1 MNHELMHWTSVAGW
15 LLVSFFLSGMESGV
29 FALSRLRVRQRA
41 RAGSGNARRLL
52 AYMDRPEDFLWTILV
67 GNTVAN
73 FSAVAL
79 IWQDL
84 QGWAKGREWT
94 LWPMLVAIGLAIY
107 LVCELLPKRL
117 FQRMPNRLC
126 LLLLP
131 VFAAILWMLSPAVF
145 LVGRFAQG
153 LLWVT
158 GDRALSSRLFA
169 NRDEL
174 KALIQSSTGELSK
187 TERSLINRVIDAQN
201 LTLSRVAKPLDSVQT
216 ITASATLEEI
226 RELCRR
232 EGRTRMPVWSS
243 RGVGRRI
250 EGIVSLKDVLYSDPD
265 GQRKTARDWLR
276 PALFL
281 EDSLRIEEALRAFQR
296 SGEHLAIVRGPGGVE
311 VGIVT
316 LSDVLGALFLEVQS

>member
-1 MNHELMHWTSVAGW
+1 MHWISVTGW
-15 LLVSFFLSGMESGV
+15 LLVSFFLSGMEAGV

-52 AYMDRPEDFLWTILV
+52 AHMDRPEDFLWTILV

-73 FSAVAL
+73 FAAVAL

-84 QGWAKGREWT
+84 QGWAKGREWAV
-94 LWPMLVAIGLAIY
+94 WAMLLAIGLAIY
-107 LVCELLPKRL
+107 LICELLPKRL

-131 VFAAILWMLSPAVF
+131 VFAAIHWMLSPAVF
-145 LVGRFAQG
+145 LVARFAQA

-226 RELCRR
+226 QNLCRR
-232 EGRTRMPVWSS
+232 EGRTRMPVWSG
-243 RGVGRRI
+243 RGPGRRI
-250 EGIVSLKDVLYSDPD
+250 EGIVSLKDVLYSEPD

>member
-1 MNHELMHWTSVAGW
+1 M
-15 LLVSFFLSGMESGV
+15 LL
-29 FALSRLRVRQRA
+29 
-41 RAGSGNARRLL
+41 
-52 AYMDRPEDFLWTILV
+52 
-67 GNTVAN
+67 
-73 FSAVAL
+73 
-79 IWQDL
+79 
-84 QGWAKGREWT
+84 
-94 LWPMLVAIGLAIY
+94 AIGLAIY
-107 LVCELLPKRL
+107 LICELLPKRL

-131 VFAAILWMLSPAVF
+131 VFAAIHWMLSPAVF
-145 LVGRFAQG
+145 LVARFAQA

-226 RELCRR
+226 QNLCRR
-232 EGRTRMPVWSS
+232 EGRTRMPVWSG
-243 RGVGRRI
+243 RGPGRRI
-250 EGIVSLKDVLYSDPD
+250 EGIVSLKDVLYSEPD

>member
-1 MNHELMHWTSVAGW
+1 MHWISVTGW
-15 LLVSFFLSGMESGV
+15 LLLSFFLSGMEAGV

-73 FSAVAL
+73 FAAVAL

-84 QGWAKGREWT
+84 QGWAKGREWAV
-94 LWPMLVAIGLAIY
+94 WAMLLAIGLAIY
-107 LVCELLPKRL
+107 LIGQLLPKRL

-131 VFAAILWMLSPAVF
+131 VFAAIHWMLSPAVF
-145 LVGRFAQG
+145 LVARFAQA

-226 RELCRR
+226 QNLCRR
-232 EGRTRMPVWSS
+232 EGRTRMPVWSG
-243 RGVGRRI
+243 RGPGRRI
-250 EGIVSLKDVLYSDPD
+250 EGIVSLKDVLYSEPD

>member
-1 MNHELMHWTSVAGW
+1 MTHELWHGISIAGW
-15 LLVSFFLSGMESGV
+15 LLVSFFLSGMEAGV

-73 FSAVAL
+73 FAAVAL

-84 QGWAKGREWT
+84 QVWSRGRDWT
-94 LWPMLVAIGLAIY
+94 LWPMLLATGLAIY
-107 LVCELLPKRL
+107 LVCELFPKRL

-131 VFAAILWMLSPAVF
+131 VFAAVHWMLSPAVF
-145 LVGRFAQG
+145 LVGRFAQA
-153 LLWVT
+153 LLWIT
-158 GDRALSSRLFA
+158 GDRALSGRLFA

-201 LTLSRVAKPLDSVQT
+201 LTLSRVAKPLDSAQS
-216 ITASATLEEI
+216 IPSSATVEEI
-226 RELCRR
+226 RDLCRR
-232 EGRTRMPVWSS
+232 EGRTRMPVWT
-243 RGVGRRI
+243 GTGPGRRI
-250 EGIVSLKDVLYSDPD
+250 EGIVSLKDVLYSEPD
-265 GQRKTARDWLR
+265 HRRKTARDWLR

-281 EDSLRIEEALRAFQR
+281 DDSMRIEEALRAFQR
-296 SGEHLAIVRGPGGVE
+296 SGEHLAIVRGAGGVE
-311 VGIVT
+311 MGIVT

>member
-1 MNHELMHWTSVAGW
+1 VNHEVMHWVSMAGW
-15 LLVSFFLSGMESGV
+15 LLVSFFLSGMEAGV

-73 FSAVAL
+73 FAAVAL

-84 QGWAKGREWT
+84 QSWARGREWM
-94 LWPMLVAIGLAIY
+94 LWPMLLATGLAVY
-107 LVCELLPKRL
+107 LICELLPKRL
-117 FQRMPNRLC
+117 VQRMPNRLC
-126 LLLLP
+126 LWLLP
-131 VFAAILWMLSPAVF
+131 VFAAIHWMLSPAVF
-145 LVGRFAQG
+145 LVGRFAQA

-201 LTLSRVAKPLDSVQT
+201 LTLSRVAKPLDSAQSV
-216 ITASATLEEI
+216 TASASLEEI
-226 RELCRR
+226 RDLCRR
-232 EGRTRMPVWSS
+232 EGRTRMPVWNTQGS
-243 RGVGRRI
+243 GRRI
-250 EGIVSLKDVLYSDPD
+250 EGIISLKDVLYSEQN
-265 GQRKTARDWLR
+265 GRRKTARDWLR

-281 EDSLRIEEALRAFQR
+281 DDSMRIEEALRVFQR

-311 VGIVT
+311 MGIVT

>member
-1 MNHELMHWTSVAGW
+1 MSHDMMHWLSIAGW
-15 LLVSFFLSGMESGV
+15 LLVSFFLSGMEAGV

-73 FSAVAL
+73 FAAVAL
-79 IWQDL
+79 ILQDL
-84 QGWAKGREWT
+84 QVWAGRRPWT
-94 LWPMLVAIGLAIY
+94 LWPMLLGTGLVIY
-107 LVCELLPKRL
+107 LACELLPKRL

-131 VFAAILWMLSPAVF
+131 VFAALHWVLSPAVF

-158 GDRALSSRLFA
+158 GDRALSGRLFA

-174 KALIQSSTGELSK
+174 KALIQSSTGALSK
-187 TERSLINRVIDAQN
+187 TERSLINRVLDAQN
-201 LTLSRVAKPLDSVQT
+201 LTLSRVARPMESVQAVPA
-216 ITASATLEEI
+216 TATVAEI
-226 RELCRR
+226 RERCRDW
-232 EGRTRMPVWSS
+232 GHTRMPVWSDT
-243 RGVGRRI
+243 RGTRRI
-250 EGIVSLKDVLYSDPD
+250 EGIVSLKDLLHAEPVA
-265 GQRKTARDWLR
+265 GRTTARDWLR

-281 EDSLRIEEALRAFQR
+281 DDSMRIEEALRAFQR
-296 SGEHLAIVRGPGGVE
+296 SGEHLAIVRGPGGAE

-316 LSDVLGALFLEVQS
+316 LSDVLGALFLEVAP

>member
-1 MNHELMHWTSVAGW
+1 MHWISVAGW

-73 FSAVAL
+73 FAAVAL

-84 QGWAKGREWT
+84 QGLAKGREWAV
-94 LWPMLVAIGLAIY
+94 WSMLLATGMAIY

-131 VFAAILWMLSPAVF
+131 VFAAIHWMLSPAVF
-145 LVGRFAQG
+145 LVGRFAQA

-187 TERSLINRVIDAQN
+187 TERSIIDRVIDAQN

-226 RELCRR
+226 QDLCRR
-232 EGRTRMPVWSS
+232 EGRTRMPVWSG

-250 EGIVSLKDVLYSDPD
+250 EGIVSLKDVLYSEPD

-316 LSDVLGALFLEVQS
+316 LPDVLGALFLEAQS

>member
-1 MNHELMHWTSVAGW
+1 M
-15 LLVSFFLSGMESGV
+15 
-29 FALSRLRVRQRA
+29 
-41 RAGSGNARRLL
+41 
-52 AYMDRPEDFLWTILV
+52 
-67 GNTVAN
+67 
-73 FSAVAL
+73 
-79 IWQDL
+79 
-84 QGWAKGREWT
+84 
-94 LWPMLVAIGLAIY
+94 LWPMLLATGLAVY

-126 LLLLP
+126 LWLLP
-131 VFAAILWMLSPAVF
+131 VFAAIHWMLSPAVF
-145 LVGRFAQG
+145 LVGRFAQA

-201 LTLSRVAKPLDSVQT
+201 LTLSRVAKPLDSAQSV
-216 ITASATLEEI
+216 TASASLEEI
-226 RELCRR
+226 RDLCRR
-232 EGRTRMPVWSS
+232 EGRTRMPVWNTQGS
-243 RGVGRRI
+243 GRRI
-250 EGIVSLKDVLYSDPD
+250 EGIISLKDVLYSEQN
-265 GQRKTARDWLR
+265 GRRKTARDWLR

-281 EDSLRIEEALRAFQR
+281 DDSMRIEEALRVFQR

-311 VGIVT
+311 MGIVT

>member
-1 MNHELMHWTSVAGW
+1 MAGW
-15 LLVSFFLSGMESGV
+15 LLVSFFLSGMEAGV

-73 FSAVAL
+73 FAAVAL

-84 QGWAKGREWT
+84 QSWARGREWM
-94 LWPMLVAIGLAIY
+94 LWPMLLATGLAVY

-126 LLLLP
+126 LWLLP
-131 VFAAILWMLSPAVF
+131 VFAAIHWMLSPAVF
-145 LVGRFAQG
+145 LVGRFAQA

-201 LTLSRVAKPLDSVQT
+201 LTLSRVAKPLDSAQSV
-216 ITASATLEEI
+216 TASASLEEI
-226 RELCRR
+226 RDLCRR
-232 EGRTRMPVWSS
+232 EGRTRVPVWNTQ
-243 RGVGRRI
+243 GAGRRI
-250 EGIVSLKDVLYSDPD
+250 EGIISLKDVL
-265 GQRKTARDWLR
+265 
-276 PALFL
+276 
-281 EDSLRIEEALRAFQR
+281 
-296 SGEHLAIVRGPGGVE
+296 
-311 VGIVT
+311 
-316 LSDVLGALFLEVQS
+316 

>member
-1 MNHELMHWTSVAGW
+1 
-15 LLVSFFLSGMESGV
+15 
-29 FALSRLRVRQRA
+29 
-41 RAGSGNARRLL
+41 
-52 AYMDRPEDFLWTILV
+52 
-67 GNTVAN
+67 
-73 FSAVAL
+73 
-79 IWQDL
+79 
-84 QGWAKGREWT
+84 
-94 LWPMLVAIGLAIY
+94 
-107 LVCELLPKRL
+107 
-117 FQRMPNRLC
+117 MPNRLC

-131 VFAAILWMLSPAVF
+131 VFAAIHWMLSPAVF
-145 LVGRFAQG
+145 LVGRFAQA

-187 TERSLINRVIDAQN
+187 TERSIIDRVIDAQN

-226 RELCRR
+226 RDLCRR
-232 EGRTRMPVWSS
+232 EGRTRMPVWSG
-243 RGVGRRI
+243 RGPGRRI
-250 EGIVSLKDVLYSDPD
+250 EGIVSLKDVLYSEPD

-316 LSDVLGALFLEVQS
+316 LPDVLGALFLEAQS

>member
-1 MNHELMHWTSVAGW
+1 MSHESMHWLSVAGW

-73 FSAVAL
+73 FAAVAL
-79 IWQDL
+79 ILQDL
-84 QGWAKGREWT
+84 QAWAGGRDWAV
-94 LWPMLVAIGLAIY
+94 WPMLLATGSVVY
-107 LVCELLPKRL
+107 LACELLPKRL

-131 VFAAILWMLSPAVF
+131 VFAALHWLLSPAVF

-158 GDRALSSRLFA
+158 GDRALSGRLFA

-174 KALIQSSTGELSK
+174 KALIQSSTGGLSK
-187 TERSLINRVIDAQN
+187 TERSLINRVLDAQN
-201 LTLSRVAKPLDSVQT
+201 LTLSRVARPMDSVRS
-216 ITASATLEEI
+216 IPASTTVDGI
-226 RELCRR
+226 RDLCRR
-232 EGRTRMPVWSS
+232 QGHTRMPVWSGS
-243 RGVGRRI
+243 GPGRRV
-250 EGIVSLKDVLYSDPD
+250 EGIVSLKDVLYSEP
-265 GQRKTARDWLR
+265 GGGRVAARDWLR

-281 EDSLRIEEALRAFQR
+281 DDSLRIEEALRAFQR

-316 LSDVLGALFLEVQS
+316 LSDVLGALFLEVAP

>member
-1 MNHELMHWTSVAGW
+1 MSHDAMHWLTVVGW
-15 LLVSFFLSGMESGV
+15 LLVSFFLSGMEAGV

-52 AYMDRPEDFLWTILV
+52 TYMDRPEDFLWTILV

-73 FSAVAL
+73 FAAVAL

-84 QGWAKGREWT
+84 QGWSRDRQWA
-94 LWPMLVAIGLAIY
+94 LWPMLLATGLAIY

-126 LLLLP
+126 LWLLP
-131 VFAAILWMLSPAVF
+131 VFAAIHWMLAPAVF
-145 LVGRFAQG
+145 LVGRFAQA

-158 GDRALSSRLFA
+158 GDRALSGRLFA

-201 LTLSRVAKPLDSVQT
+201 LTLSRVAKPLEAVQSVPGT
-216 ITASATLEEI
+216 ATLEEI
-226 RELCRR
+226 LARCRHQ
-232 EGRTRMPVWSS
+232 GHTRMPVWTAN
-243 RGVGRRI
+243 GPARRI
-250 EGIVSLKDVLYSDPD
+250 EGIVSLKDVLYSEPD
-265 GQRKTARDWLR
+265 ARRKTARDWLR

-281 EDSLRIEEALRAFQR
+281 DDSLRIEEALRAFQK

-316 LSDVLGALFLEVQS
+316 LSDVLGALFLEVTP

>member
-1 MNHELMHWTSVAGW
+1 VNHEVMHWVSMAGW
-15 LLVSFFLSGMESGV
+15 LLVSFFLSGMEAGV

-73 FSAVAL
+73 FAAVAL

-84 QGWAKGREWT
+84 QSWARGREWM
-94 LWPMLVAIGLAIY
+94 LWPMLLATGLAVY
-107 LVCELLPKRL
+107 LICELLPKRL

-126 LLLLP
+126 LWLLP
-131 VFAAILWMLSPAVF
+131 VFAAIHWMLSPAVF
-145 LVGRFAQG
+145 LVGRFAQA

-174 KALIQSSTGELSK
+174 KALIHSSTGELSK

-201 LTLSRVAKPLDSVQT
+201 LTLSRVAKPLDSAQSV
-216 ITASATLEEI
+216 TASASLEEI
-226 RELCRR
+226 RDLCRR
-232 EGRTRMPVWSS
+232 EGRTRMPVWNTHGS
-243 RGVGRRI
+243 GRRI
-250 EGIVSLKDVLYSDPD
+250 EGIISLKDVLYSEQN
-265 GQRKTARDWLR
+265 GRRKTARDWLR

-281 EDSLRIEEALRAFQR
+281 DDSMRIEEALRVFQR

-311 VGIVT
+311 MGIVT

>member
-1 MNHELMHWTSVAGW
+1 
-15 LLVSFFLSGMESGV
+15 
-29 FALSRLRVRQRA
+29 
-41 RAGSGNARRLL
+41 
-52 AYMDRPEDFLWTILV
+52 MDRPEDFLWTILV

-73 FSAVAL
+73 FAAVAL

-84 QGWAKGREWT
+84 QGWARGREWM
-94 LWPMLVAIGLAIY
+94 LWPMLLATGLAVY

-126 LLLLP
+126 LWLLP
-131 VFAAILWMLSPAVF
+131 VFAAIHWMLSPAVF
-145 LVGRFAQG
+145 LVGRFAQA

-201 LTLSRVAKPLDSVQT
+201 LTLSRVAKPLDSAQSV
-216 ITASATLEEI
+216 TASASLEEI
-226 RELCRR
+226 RDLCRR
-232 EGRTRMPVWSS
+232 EGRTRMPVWNTHGS
-243 RGVGRRI
+243 GRRI
-250 EGIVSLKDVLYSDPD
+250 EGIISLKDVLYSEQN
-265 GQRKTARDWLR
+265 GRRKTARDWLR

-281 EDSLRIEEALRAFQR
+281 DDSMRIEEALRVFQR

-311 VGIVT
+311 MGIVT

>member
-1 MNHELMHWTSVAGW
+1 MHWISVTGW
-15 LLVSFFLSGMESGV
+15 LLLSFFLSGMEAGV

-73 FSAVAL
+73 FAAVAL

-84 QGWAKGREWT
+84 QGWAKGREWAV
-94 LWPMLVAIGLAIY
+94 WAMLLAIGLAIY
-107 LVCELLPKRL
+107 LICELLPKRL

-131 VFAAILWMLSPAVF
+131 VFAAIHWMLSPAVF
-145 LVGRFAQG
+145 LVARFAQA

-226 RELCRR
+226 QDLCRR
-232 EGRTRMPVWSS
+232 EGRTRMPVWSG

-250 EGIVSLKDVLYSDPD
+250 EGIVSLKDVLYSEPD